1 MEIRNAV
8 EIVKSGA
15 SDYSRPEQKAVADT
29 LATRLKAARLRKSWT
44 QEELATR
51 ASTSQA
57 VIQKIEN
64 SKSLRPRN
72 ILALARALAVDPS
85 WLMFGVSET
94 ETLSPEA
101 IALAK
106 AWSAL
111 SEPERN
117 SVRYAVMLLSKRD

>member
-72 ILALARALAVDPS
+72 IRALAKALKVDPS

-106 AWSAL
+106 AWSTL
-111 SEPERN
+111 SEPQRS
-117 SVRYAVMLLSKRD
+117 SVRYAVMLLSRR